1 MTDISINGRKLSKFN
16 PIVNLD
22 NENIYSQKDLD
33 EEREAVIDRVLEII
47 NEKETA
53 YKNVKFK
60 KAKDYFDI
68 GWVSCAK
75 EIRWSVLALKGG
87 DEK

>member
-1 MTDISINGRKLSKFN
+1 MAKDYITI
-16 PIVNLD
+16 
-22 NENIYSQKDLD
+22 KDLGMKV
-33 EEREAVIDRVLEII
+33 EYVRLARVLEII

-60 KAKDYFDI
+60 KAKDYFDL

-87 DEK
+87 EQE